1 MEVKNPSEFMLNG
14 KPQGASGSVVACS
27 VEGTRPVL
35 VEIQALICQSNF
47 GLPRRQAAGT
57 DLNRLNLL
65 MAVLE
70 KRAGLQIAACDAYV
84 NIAGG
89 MKLQEPAL
97 DLGIV
102 MAIVSSYKNRAIDD
116 KMVVFGEIG
125 LSGEVR
131 AVNMVEQRVQ
141 EARKLG
147 FNCCVIPASNMES
160 LSKMEGI
167 RLIPVRTLRDVID
180 II

>member
-1 MEVKNPSEFMLNG
+1 M
-14 KPQGASGSVVACS
+14 
-27 VEGTRPVL
+27 EGTRPIL
-35 VEIQALICQSNF
+35 LEIQALVSPTSF
-47 GLPRRQAAGT
+47 GFPRRQTAGR

-70 KRAGLQIAACDAYV
+70 KRLGLSISNCDAYV

-89 MKLQEPAL
+89 MRLQEPAL

-116 KMVVFGEIG
+116 KTIVFGEVG

-131 AVNMVEQRVQ
+131 AVNMAMNRIM
-141 EARKLG
+141 EAKKLG
-147 FNCCVIPASNMES
+147 FKECIVPKSCLEG

-167 RLIPVRTLRDVID
+167 KVIGVSNVREAIDLI
-180 II
+180 